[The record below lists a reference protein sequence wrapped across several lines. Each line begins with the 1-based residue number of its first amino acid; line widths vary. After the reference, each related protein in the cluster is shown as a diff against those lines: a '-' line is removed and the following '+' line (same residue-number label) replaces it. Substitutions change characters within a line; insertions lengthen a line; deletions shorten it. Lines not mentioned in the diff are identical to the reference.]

1 MEAPPST
8 RENHLDMP
16 TPLPRR
22 PDLMAHRPIPATPEQ
37 QQELQAELARLREE
51 IAQTRNVVIKADNL
65 IKNINAEVRT
75 VTLRQ
80 GQQERKTFFNSA
92 ASYFIFVLLI
102 FAGLYFTFQSRLQ
115 GYDMRDRLA
124 QTKAEG
130 QRREIAQLNTELER
144 WRQTERD
151 MLEFEQLVREGE
163 KERAIEQFDSLRRLK
178 FSGLIEQIV
187 LQFKSEVATE
197 LYEQGVNLYEEDAAA
212 AKALFLRSLEYN
224 PEPPYIGQLY
234 YYQGM
239 TAFRLEEYREATE
252 HFRAALEHRHSR
264 KHKANLEY
272 YLAIAHERLGDRRI
286 ARTLY
291 CRFSI
296 RYQQRERPRAL
307 TAKRR
312 CEYLKRR

>member
-1 MEAPPST
+1 
-8 RENHLDMP
+8 MP

-22 PDLMAHRPIPATPEQ
+22 PDLIAHRPIPATPEQ

-65 IKNINAEVRT
+65 IKNVNAEVRT

-80 GQQERKTFFNSA
+80 GKQERKTFFNSA
-92 ASYFIFVLLI
+92 VSYLIFVILI
-102 FAGLYFTFQSRLQ
+102 FGGLYMTFQSRLR
-115 GYDMRDRLA
+115 GYDARERLA
-124 QTKAEG
+124 QEKAEG
-130 QRREIAQLNTELER
+130 QRRENAQLNTELER
-144 WRQTERD
+144 WRQTERAL
-151 MLEFEQLVREGE
+151 LEFEQLVREGE
-163 KERAIEQFDSLRRLK
+163 KERAVEKFNSLKRLK
-178 FSGLIEQIV
+178 FSGLLERIV
-187 LQFKSEVATE
+187 IQFKSEVAEE
-197 LYEQGVNLYEEDAAA
+197 LYEQGVNTYERDAAT
-212 AKALFLRSLEYN
+212 AKGLFLRSLEYN

-239 TAFRLEEYREATE
+239 TALRLEDYQAATE
-252 HFRAALEHRHSR
+252 FFRSALDYKHSR

-272 YLAIAHERLGDRRI
+272 YLAFAHERLGDKRT

-296 RYQQRERPRAL
+296 RYQQRERHRAA

-312 CEYLKRR
+312 CEYLKQR